1 MSIVTKSFPLSLLM
15 AILTTPSTAANE
27 LSLQLQNG
35 SEQVTVSPVSLK
47 LDWQLTDKQ
56 NISINSPALLVN
68 GKPQTPSELSQTG
81 TNRASWTLLPSKI
94 TVKATYGEVLELAFD
109 ASTMDPIDRN
119 KPVSLNWFNLND
131 SQTNELYLPFSE
143 GMRIPTDNSQWAQY
157 LADNHSGANTTQDL
171 KMPFWSSQQAGHFI
185 TVQLANPTNN
195 ELTFVN
201 NSKTSGNKKYN
212 AHKIDMTAT
221 HYFTALNQDEPF
233 VIRMSIGANMLDGA
247 KRYRQWRIK
256 HGQAEPL
263 TKKIIQTPAVEKMI
277 GASQVYLFG
286 SDGISPEDVIN
297 WWQLKNWYFT
307 HSTLTIPTEA
317 DKELKALT
325 QGKGW
330 FSHYHK
336 QLLVDSINAS
346 LRAKYPAPQ
355 PTLASNSI
363 AAQFKAVQL
372 RKKWLAQ
379 HAQPYLISS
388 GKWGQALSEDMITAL
403 KQSGINKLWLGLDN
417 WMPAFYQPEVVDK
430 AKQAGYLVAT
440 YDSYNTAIPLGLNDG
455 WLTAQLPNT
464 MRKQCAIE
472 LADGSKKKGF
482 RGNGYYLNPQ
492 CHLDYVQ
499 QRVKNIVKYGRF
511 NSLFLDVDGTAMAR
525 EDYQA
530 KSNESQMITAFN
542 HRMDWIAKNTGV
554 VLGSEDGNSLTTT
567 GTAFAHGLET
577 IGFGWTDKDM
587 KNNKAS
593 PYYLGRWYP
602 DHKPDFFFKTTKVK
616 EPYKTL
622 LFAPQ
627 YRVPLYQTVFHDE
640 VINSHHWHSDSL
652 KFSNVQTERDLISM
666 LYNTPA
672 MVHLSRDEAKSAN
685 SPRIKALKHYQ
696 EGYEPIHQQLWDK
709 QLVDFKWLDNKGNIQ
724 QTRFSDGSTI
734 TANFSDKL
742 FKSRQT
748 SLAPHTI
755 IADLSNGKKV
765 SWVSK

>member
-1 MSIVTKSFPLSLLM
+1 MSLVAKPFPLAALIAVL
-15 AILTTPSTAANE
+15 ATPSVNARALSIE
-27 LSLQLQNG
+27 LKNDA
-35 SEQVTVSPVSLK
+35 EVVTITPSSLK
-47 LDWQLTDKQ
+47 LDWQTTNQ
-56 NISINSPALLVN
+56 IPMTVNSPNLTVN
-68 GKPQTPSELSQTG
+68 EKPQTISQLVQPSPHQAE
-81 TNRASWTLLPSKI
+81 WTLKPSNI
-94 TVKATYGEVLELAFD
+94 HVKASLKDNLTLSFSLDNKVIIARNHPMTLAWFD
-109 ASTMDPIDRN
+109 LPQKET
-119 KPVSLNWFNLND
+119 
-131 SQTNELYLPFSE
+131 QTLYLPFSE
-143 GMRIPTDNSQWAQY
+143 GMRIPINNATWGKY
-157 LADNHSGANTTQDL
+157 LEQNHSGANTTQDL
-171 KMPFWSSQQAGHFI
+171 KMPFWTAKNSDRYV
-185 TVQLANPTNN
+185 TVQLLNATNN
-195 ELTFVN
+195 RLVFSSTQKQV
-201 NSKTSGNKKYN
+201 
-212 AHKIDMTAT
+212 DMFAS
-221 HYFTALNQDEPF
+221 HQFTPLNQTESFD
-233 VIRMSIGANMLDGA
+233 VQISLDDQRLDGA
-247 KRYRQWRIK
+247 KHYRQYRINQ
-256 HGQAEPL
+256 GLATPLAE
-263 TKKIIQTPAVEKMI
+263 KIKTTPNVAKMI

-286 SDGISPEDVIN
+286 SDGISPEDVVN
-297 WWQLKNWYFT
+297 WWKLKDWYFT
-307 HSTLTIPTEA
+307 RSTLTIPAEA
-317 DKELKALT
+317 NKELKALT
-325 QGKGW
+325 QGKDW

-336 QLLVDSINAS
+336 RLLVDNINAS
-346 LRAKYPAPQ
+346 LRTKYPAPQ
-355 PTLASNSI
+355 PTLANNGI

-379 HAQPYLISS
+379 HAQPYLISNR
-388 GKWGQALSEDMITAL
+388 KWGQALSEDMITAL
-403 KQSGINKLWLGLDN
+403 EQSGINKLWLGLDN
-417 WMPAFYQPEVVDK
+417 WMPAFYQPKMVDK

-455 WLTAQLPNT
+455 WLTAQLPNAI
-464 MRKQCAIE
+464 RKQCAIE
-472 LADGSKKKGF
+472 LTDGSKKKGF

-499 QRVKNIVKYGRF
+499 QRVKDIVKYGRF

-530 KSNESQMITAFN
+530 KSNESQMLTAFN

-587 KNNKAS
+587 KSNKAS

-602 DHKPDFFFKTTKVK
+602 DHKPDFFFKSAKVK

-627 YRVPLYQTVFHDE
+627 YRVPLYQAVFHDE

-652 KFSNVQTERDLISM
+652 KFSNVQAERDLISM

-742 FKSRQT
+742 FKYRQT

-755 IADLSNGKKV
+755 IADLINGKKV

>member
-1 MSIVTKSFPLSLLM
+1 MPT
-15 AILTTPSTAANE
+15 
-27 LSLQLQNG
+27 
-35 SEQVTVSPVSLK
+35 SLK
-47 LDWQLTDKQ
+47 INWKTAEQKHLA
-56 NISINSPALLVN
+56 INSPNLTIN
-68 GKPQTPSELSQTG
+68 EKPQTITHLTQPSPHQAE
-81 TNRASWTLLPSKI
+81 WTLLPSKI
-94 TVKATYGEVLELAFD
+94 HVKASLKGNLTLSFRLDNKEVIERNHPMTLAWFD
-109 ASTMDPIDRN
+109 LPQKITQA
-119 KPVSLNWFNLND
+119 
-131 SQTNELYLPFSE
+131 LYLPFSE
-143 GMRIPTDNSQWAQY
+143 GMRIPINNATWAKY
-157 LADNHSGANTTQDL
+157 LEKNHSGANTTQDL
-171 KMPFWSSQQAGHFI
+171 KMPFWTVKNGNRYV
-185 TVQLANPTNN
+185 TVQLLNATNN
-195 ELTFVN
+195 RLDFSSNQKQV
-201 NSKTSGNKKYN
+201 
-212 AHKIDMTAT
+212 DMFAS
-221 HYFTALNQDEPF
+221 HQFTQLNRAESFDVQISLDKQL
-233 VIRMSIGANMLDGA
+233 LDGA
-247 KRYRQWRIK
+247 KRYRQYRIK
-256 HGQAEPL
+256 HNQAEPL

-286 SDGISPEDVIN
+286 SDGISPEDVVN
-297 WWQLKNWYFT
+297 WWKLKDWYFT
-307 HSTLTIPTEA
+307 HSTLTIPAEA

-325 QGKGW
+325 QGKDW

-346 LRAKYPAPQ
+346 LHTKYPAPQ
-355 PTLASNSI
+355 PTLASNGI
-363 AAQFKAVQL
+363 AAQFNAVQL

-455 WLTAQLPNT
+455 WLTAQLPNAI
-464 MRKQCAIE
+464 RKQCAIE

-499 QRVKNIVKYGRF
+499 QRVKDIVKYGRF

-530 KSNESQMITAFN
+530 KSKESQMLTAFN

-587 KNNKAS
+587 KSNKAS

-602 DHKPDFFFKTTKVK
+602 DHKPDFFFKSAKVK
-616 EPYKTL
+616 KPYKTL

-685 SPRIKALKHYQ
+685 SPRIKALQHYQ

-709 QLVDFKWLDNKGNIQ
+709 QLVDFKWLDNKGNIH

-742 FKSRQT
+742 FKYRQA